1 MAGPMTDRIRKIRM
15 KEAEGQT
22 DAFVWRAIR
31 YLDSPTNYREYLP
44 GKQHTAPLAQSDF
57 IVLDDSSGFDWQ
69 GLRDLA
75 LIALL
80 VSIILLLSLRS

>member
-1 MAGPMTDRIRKIRM
+1 MADRIRKNRTQ
-15 KEAEGQT
+15 EAEWQT

-31 YLDSPTNYREYLP
+31 YLDSATDYREYLP
-44 GKQHTAPLAQSDF
+44 GDQHTAPLAQSDF
-57 IVLDDSSGFDWQ
+57 VVLDDSSGFDWR

-80 VSIILLLSLRS
+80 VTIILLLALHN